1 MILDGFFPEINGS
14 KNRIFAAEL
23 FVLICSIKIFKSSSM
38 SIKGILTGKE
48 KKKVK
53 AQKNSE
59 EMSFLEHLEELRWHL
74 VRASAAVVVSA
85 IVVFINAE
93 FIMDKILFA
102 PKYPAF
108 FTNRAFAW
116 VARKFN
122 SHDLAINTQAFSI
135 INYDMA
141 GQFTTNLSIAMI
153 GGIIIDIPYI
163 FWEFWRFI
171 KPALYEKER
180 KHATGAVFYS
190 TLLFMLGILFG
201 YYLIVPLSTHFFGS
215 YRVSA
220 EVVNQI
226 NLNSY
231 ISAVTTVILGSG
243 IVFELPIIIFFL
255 SKVGLISSGFLINYR
270 KHAYVLLLL
279 LAAIITPP
287 DVFSMLV
294 VSGPLIALYELGVF
308 LSKRIERKRTNEELL
323 EA

>member
-1 MILDGFFPEINGS
+1 
-14 KNRIFAAEL
+14 
-23 FVLICSIKIFKSSSM
+23 M

-48 KKKVK
+48 KKVTKTK
-53 AQKNSE
+53 KTNE

-74 VRASAAVVVSA
+74 VRASAAVLFGA
-85 IVVFINAE
+85 IFVFINVK
-93 FIMDKILFA
+93 FIMDQILFA
-102 PKYPAF
+102 PKYPGF
-108 FTNRAFAW
+108 ITNRVFAW
-116 VARKFN
+116 GAETFN
-122 SHDLAINTQAFSI
+122 SPDLAINTQPFSI

-141 GQFTTNLSIAMI
+141 GQFSTHLNIAMI
-153 GGIIIDIPYI
+153 GGIILAIPYI

-190 TLLFMLGILFG
+190 TLLFSLGVLFG
-201 YYLIVPLSTHFFGS
+201 YYLVVPLSTHFFGS

-231 ISAVTTVILGSG
+231 ISAVTTIILGSG
-243 IVFELPIIIFFL
+243 VVFELPIVIYFL
-255 SKVGLISSGFLINYR
+255 AKVGLVSSGFLINYR
-270 KHAYVLLLL
+270 RHAYILLLM

-294 VSGPLIALYELGVF
+294 VSGPLVLLFELGVV
-308 LSKRIERKRTNEELL
+308 LAKRIESKRTDIELL

>member
-1 MILDGFFPEINGS
+1 
-14 KNRIFAAEL
+14 
-23 FVLICSIKIFKSSSM
+23 M
-38 SIKGILTGKE
+38 SIKGILTE
-48 KKKVK
+48 KIQKVK
-53 AQKNSE
+53 KPVKNSG

-74 VRASAAVVVSA
+74 VRASAAIVIGA
-85 IVVFINAE
+85 IFVFIKAE
-93 FIMDKILFA
+93 FIIDNILFA
-102 PKYPAF
+102 PKYPEF

-116 VARKFN
+116 MARELN
-122 SHDLAINTQAFSI
+122 SPDLAINTMPFNI

-141 GQFTTNLSIAMI
+141 GQFSTNLSIAMI
-153 GGIIIDIPYI
+153 GGIIIAIPYI

-201 YYLIVPLSTHFFGS
+201 YFLIVPLSTHFFGS

-231 ISAVTTVILGSG
+231 ISSVTTVILGSG
-243 IVFELPIIIFFL
+243 IVFELPIIIYFL
-255 SKVGLISSGFLINYR
+255 SKVGLISSEFLISYR
-270 KHAYVLLLL
+270 RHGYIVLLL

-287 DVFSMLV
+287 DIFSMLL
-294 VSGPLIALYELGVF
+294 VSGPLIALYELGVI
-308 LSKRIERKRTNEELL
+308 LSKRIEKKRDNVELL

>member
-1 MILDGFFPEINGS
+1 
-14 KNRIFAAEL
+14 
-23 FVLICSIKIFKSSSM
+23 M
-38 SIKGILTGKE
+38 SIKGILAGKGKKSE
-48 KKKVK
+48 KT
-53 AQKNSE
+53 NE

-74 VRASAAVVVSA
+74 VRISAAVIFGA
-85 IVVFINAE
+85 IFVFINVK

-108 FTNRAFAW
+108 VTNRLFAW
-116 VARKFN
+116 VAEKF
-122 SHDLAINTQAFSI
+122 SSPDLAINTQPFSI

-141 GQFTTNLSIAMI
+141 GQFSTHLSIAMI
-153 GGIIIDIPYI
+153 GGIIISIPYI

-190 TLLFMLGILFG
+190 SLLFLLGIFFG

-231 ISAVTTVILGSG
+231 ISAVTTIILGSG
-243 IVFELPIIIFFL
+243 IVFELPIVIFFL
-255 SKVGLISSGFLINYR
+255 AKVGLVSSGFLKSYR
-270 KHAYVLLLL
+270 RHAYILLLL

-287 DVFSMLV
+287 DVFSMLL
-294 VSGPLIALYELGVF
+294 VSGPLIVLYELGVV
-308 LSKRIERKRTNEELL
+308 LAKGIERKRVDQELL

>member
-1 MILDGFFPEINGS
+1 
-14 KNRIFAAEL
+14 
-23 FVLICSIKIFKSSSM
+23 M

-48 KKKVK
+48 KKVTKSKK
-53 AQKNSE
+53 ANE

-74 VRASAAVVVSA
+74 VRASAAVLFCA
-85 IVVFINAE
+85 IFVFINVK
-93 FIMDKILFA
+93 FIMDQILFA
-102 PKYPAF
+102 PKYPGF
-108 FTNRAFAW
+108 ITNRIFAW
-116 VARKFN
+116 GARTFN
-122 SHDLAINTQAFSI
+122 SPDLAINTQPFSI

-141 GQFTTNLSIAMI
+141 GQFSTHLNIAMI
-153 GGIIIDIPYI
+153 GGIILAIPYI

-190 TLLFMLGILFG
+190 TLLFSLGVLFG
-201 YYLIVPLSTHFFGS
+201 YFLVVPLSTHFFGS

-231 ISAVTTVILGSG
+231 ISAVTTIILGSG
-243 IVFELPIIIFFL
+243 VVFELPIVIYFL
-255 SKVGLISSGFLINYR
+255 AKVGLVSSGFLINYR
-270 KHAYVLLLL
+270 RHAYILLLM

-294 VSGPLIALYELGVF
+294 VSGPLVLLFELGVV
-308 LSKRIERKRTNEELL
+308 LAKRIESKRTDQELL

>member
-1 MILDGFFPEINGS
+1 
-14 KNRIFAAEL
+14 
-23 FVLICSIKIFKSSSM
+23 M
-38 SIKGILTGKE
+38 SIKGILAGKDKKE
-48 KKKVK
+48 KKPVK
-53 AQKNSE
+53 PNE

-74 VRASAAVVVSA
+74 VRISAAVVISA
-85 IVVFINAE
+85 IVIFVNVK
-93 FIMDKILFA
+93 FIMDQILFA

-108 FTNRAFAW
+108 ITNRIFAW
-116 VARKFN
+116 VALKFN
-122 SHDLAINTQAFSI
+122 SPDLAINTKPFNI

-141 GQFTTNLSIAMI
+141 GQFSTNINIALI
-153 GGIIIDIPYI
+153 GGIIVSIPYI

-190 TLLFMLGILFG
+190 TMLFLLGVLFG

-215 YRVSA
+215 YRVSD

-231 ISAVTTVILGSG
+231 ISSVTTIILGSG
-243 IVFELPIIIFFL
+243 IVFELPIVIYFL
-255 SKVGLISSGFLINYR
+255 AKVGLVGPGFLIKYR
-270 KHAYVLLLL
+270 KHAYIVLLL

-287 DVFSMLV
+287 DVFSMLM
-294 VSGPLIALYELGVF
+294 VSGPLICLYELGVI
-308 LSKRIERKRTNEELL
+308 LAKGIEKKRVDKELL

>member
-1 MILDGFFPEINGS
+1 
-14 KNRIFAAEL
+14 
-23 FVLICSIKIFKSSSM
+23 M
-38 SIKGILTGKE
+38 SIKGILTGNA
-48 KKKVK
+48 KKSIKSE
-53 AQKNSE
+53 QNSE

-74 VRASAAVVVSA
+74 VRASAAVVVGA
-85 IVVFINAE
+85 IFVFINAE

-102 PKYPAF
+102 PKYPGF
-108 FTNRAFAW
+108 FTNRVFAW
-116 VARKFN
+116 VARSFN
-122 SHDLAINTQAFSI
+122 SPDLAINTQPFNI

-141 GQFTTNLSIAMI
+141 GQFSTNLSIAMI
-153 GGIIIDIPYI
+153 GGIIMAIPYI

-190 TLLFMLGILFG
+190 TLLFMLGVFFG
-201 YYLIVPLSTHFFGS
+201 YFLIVPLSTHFFGS
-215 YRVSA
+215 YRISA

-243 IVFELPIIIFFL
+243 IVFELPIIIYFL
-255 SKVGLISSGFLINYR
+255 SKVGLINSGFLMNYR

-308 LSKRIERKRTNEELL
+308 LSKRIEKKRNKEELL

>member
-1 MILDGFFPEINGS
+1 
-14 KNRIFAAEL
+14 
-23 FVLICSIKIFKSSSM
+23 M
-38 SIKGILTGKE
+38 SIKGILTGRVEPKS
-48 KKKVK
+48 KKT
-53 AQKNSE
+53 NE

-74 VRASAAVVVSA
+74 VRASAAVLTGA
-85 IVVFINAE
+85 ILVFINVQ
-93 FIMDKILFA
+93 FIMDEVLFA
-102 PKYPAF
+102 PKYPGF
-108 FTNRAFAW
+108 FTNRIFSWMAQRFD
-116 VARKFN
+116 
-122 SHDLAINTQAFSI
+122 SPELAINTQPFSI

-141 GQFTTNLSIAMI
+141 GQFSTHLNIAMI
-153 GGIIIDIPYI
+153 GGIILAIPYI

-190 TLLFMLGILFG
+190 TLLFMLGVFFG
-201 YYLIVPLSTHFFGS
+201 YYLVVPLSTHFFGS

-231 ISAVTTVILGSG
+231 ISSVTTIILGSG
-243 IVFELPIIIFFL
+243 VVFELPIVIYFL
-255 SKVGLISSGFLINYR
+255 AKVGLVSSEFLKTYR
-270 KHAYVLLLL
+270 RHAYIILLL

-294 VSGPLIALYELGVF
+294 VSGPLILLYELGVL
-308 LSKRIERKRTNEELL
+308 LSKRIEKKRVDQELL

>member
-1 MILDGFFPEINGS
+1 
-14 KNRIFAAEL
+14 
-23 FVLICSIKIFKSSSM
+23 M

-48 KKKVK
+48 NKETKSKK
-53 AQKNSE
+53 ANE

-74 VRASAAVVVSA
+74 VRASAAVLIGAVL
-85 IVVFINAE
+85 VFMNVK
-93 FIMDKILFA
+93 FIMDEILFA
-102 PKYPAF
+102 PKYPGF
-108 FTNRAFAW
+108 FTNRVFAW
-116 VARKFN
+116 MATRFD
-122 SHDLAINTQAFSI
+122 SPDLAINTQPFSI

-141 GQFTTNLSIAMI
+141 GQFSTHLNIAMI
-153 GGIIIDIPYI
+153 GGIIFAIPYI

-171 KPALYEKER
+171 RPALYEKER

-190 TLLFMLGILFG
+190 TLLFMSGVLFG
-201 YYLIVPLSTHFFGS
+201 YYLVVPLSTHFFGS

-231 ISAVTTVILGSG
+231 ISSVTTIILGSG
-243 IVFELPIIIFFL
+243 VVFELPIVIYFL
-255 SKVGLISSGFLINYR
+255 AKVGLVSSGFLKNYR
-270 KHAYVLLLL
+270 RHAYIILLL

-294 VSGPLIALYELGVF
+294 VSGPLILLYELGVV
-308 LSKRIERKRTNEELL
+308 LAKRIESKRVDEELL